1 MQRRAVRMLVPLF
14 AAALIGAGLV
24 DLATPAL
31 AASATFTSAQVGTT
45 GTTASFSESGPWTMA
60 WSYSSC
66 SGGTEGVFGVEI
78 NNSSEDF
85 GPDELGVGRSGT
97 EYYYDSGTFS
107 LAVFSECDWSIT
119 VSSGTPA
126 PAVAPVT
133 YSSSQFG
140 ATGSTPE
147 FAVRGPWTLAWSYN
161 CANLGSDGIFGVEVT
176 GSPSDLGPNEFGMSG
191 SGTDS
196 FTDSGTFSL
205 AVLSECDWSVTVNG
219 AAPLPAATG
228 YTLVGTDGGVFAFG
242 SAAFE
247 GSLPGL
253 GVSVSNIAGIVPSS
267 DDRGYFL
274 VGSDGGV
281 FSFGDTNFEGSLP
294 GLGVSVGNIV
304 GIVPSSDDRGYFLV
318 GSDGGVFAFGD
329 TGFEGSLPGIGVRVN
344 DVVSIASTPDN
355 QGYWVLGA
363 DGSVYAFG
371 DAPSDGSVSF
381 PAARLV
387 SIVATSDGGG
397 YWVTDANGDVYPFGD
412 ATNLGSTAGQGIGDI
427 VSLVPTSDS
436 AGYWLIGANGG
447 VYPFGDAGSFGSLPA
462 LGVVPT
468 RPIVGAV
475 PSA

>member
-1 MQRRAVRMLVPLF
+1 MLGPLF
-14 AAALIGAGLV
+14 AAALAGAGLIG
-24 DLATPAL
+24 LASPAM
-31 AASATFTSAQVGTT
+31 AASATFTSGQVGMT
-45 GTTASFSESGPWTMA
+45 GTTASFSESGPWTLA
-60 WSYSSC
+60 WNYGSC
-66 SGGTEGVFGVEI
+66 SDGPEGLFSVDV
-78 NNSSEDF
+78 NNSTEDV
-85 GPDELGVGRSGT
+85 GTDELGSGGSGT
-97 EYYYDSGTFS
+97 DYNYDAGTFS
-107 LAVFSECDWSIT
+107 LAVISECQWSIT
-119 VSSGTPA
+119 VSAGTPA
-126 PAVAPVT
+126 PATPPVT

-140 ATGSTPE
+140 LTGTTSE
-147 FAVRGPWTLAWSYN
+147 FALRGPWTLAWSYN
-161 CANLGSDGIFGVEVT
+161 CANFVSDGNFFVDVN
-176 GSPSDLGPNEFGMSG
+176 GSPSDLGPDESGSGG

-205 AVLSECDWSVTVNG
+205 TVISDCDWSVTVNG
-219 AAPLPAATG
+219 AAPLPPATG

-253 GVSVSNIAGIVPSS
+253 GVSVNNIAGIVPSS

-274 VGSDGGV
+274 VGTDGGV

-294 GLGVSVGNIV
+294 GLGVKVGNIV

-329 TGFEGSLPGIGVRVN
+329 AGFEGSLPGIGVQVN

-427 VSLVPTSDS
+427 VSLVPTADS
-436 AGYWLIGANGG
+436 GGYWLIGANGG
-447 VYPFGDAGSFGSLPA
+447 VYPFGDAQSFGSLPS
-462 LGVVPT
+462 LGVVPSH
-468 RPIVGAV
+468 PIVGAV